1 MRKKTYHS
9 IVKNIEN
16 LRKKNNINW
25 MNILRL
31 ALKYNPKETKKL
43 LKKINSFDKKIS
55 NEVNSLTKSK
65 L

>member
-1 MRKKTYHS
+1 MRKKTHYS

-43 LKKINSFDKKIS
+43 LKKINRFDKKIS

>member
-43 LKKINSFDKKIS
+43 LKKINRFDKKIS

>member
-1 MRKKTYHS
+1 MRKKTHYS

>member
-1 MRKKTYHS
+1 MRKKTHHS

>member
-1 MRKKTYHS
+1 MRKKTHSS

-55 NEVNSLTKSK
+55 KEVNSLSKSK

>member
-1 MRKKTYHS
+1 MRKKTHYS

-31 ALKYNPKETKKL
+31 ALKYNPKETKKIT
-43 LKKINSFDKKIS
+43 KKINSFDKKIS